1 VLLLGI
7 CVLAGGAYLFYRYP
21 PVAAPAAG
29 KKKGGDPASRVMP
42 VVADPVRTG
51 EIRIYLNGLGTVTPL
66 RTVTVRSRVDGE
78 LMRVHFAEGQ
88 LVKSGDVLAEIDP
101 RPYQVQLTQAEGTMA
116 RDRALLENARIDLE
130 RYRTLLK
137 QDSIAEQQVA
147 SQESLV
153 RQYEGTVKVDQS
165 QIDSARLQLTYARV
179 TAPVSGRIG
188 LRQVDP
194 GNIVRAADANGL
206 AVITQV
212 QPITVIF
219 TIPQDNLPAVLKR
232 IESGERL
239 PVEALDRDQKTKLAN
254 GVLLTVDNQID
265 TTTGTVRLKAQ
276 FPNDDV
282 KLFPNQFVNVR
293 MLLDT
298 QQDVTTVATA
308 AIQRGTQGIFVYVVG
323 SDYTVSMRLVK
334 LGATEGNR
342 AAVESGL
349 KPGELVVVDGTDR
362 LREGAK
368 VELSNREAGKPA
380 PYSSDS
386 GKRKGGRKKKGGDEG
401 GDKGGND
408 KGGSD
413 KGSSDKAAGDKG
425 AAEKGSDKS
434 TGKKGGEPGAGKKGA
449 EPAAADGGGER
460 KRWSDMND
468 DEKAAAKAKRE
479 RMTDEE
485 KAAAKARREK
495 KGIE

>member
-1 VLLLGI
+1 METDSRPAGRSTGGWLRRHWVLLLGI

-153 RQYEGTVKVDQS
+153 RQYEGVVKVDQS
-165 QIDSARLQLTYARV
+165 QIDNARLQLTYARI

-194 GNIVRAADANGL
+194 GNIVRSGDANGL
-206 AVITQV
+206 VVIPQL

-219 TIPQDNLPAVLKR
+219 TNPQDNLPVVLKR
-232 IESGERL
+232 LRSGDKI
-239 PVEALDRDQKTKLAN
+239 PVEAYDRDQKTRLAT
-254 GVLLTVDNQID
+254 GTLLTVDNQID
-265 TTTGTVRLKAQ
+265 TTTGTVKLKAQ
-276 FPNDDV
+276 FLNEDGG
-282 KLFPNQFVNVR
+282 LFANQFVNVR
-293 MLLDT
+293 MLVETLSG
-298 QQDVTTVATA
+298 VTTISSA
-308 AIQRGTQGIFVYVVG
+308 AIQRGAQGIFVYVVNE
-323 SDYTVSMRLVK
+323 DLTVAMRPVK
-334 LGATEGNR
+334 LGQTEGANT
-342 AAVESGL
+342 AVERGI
-349 KPGELVVVDGTDR
+349 KPGQLVVVDGTDR
-362 LREGAK
+362 QREGAK
-368 VELSNREAGKPA
+368 VELANADARKAAATVEG
-380 PYSSDS
+380 S
-386 GKRKGGRKKKGGDEG
+386 GKKKGGRR
-401 GDKGGND
+401 K
-408 KGGSD
+408 
-413 KGSSDKAAGDKG
+413 KGS
-425 AAEKGSDKS
+425 EKG
-434 TGKKGGEPGAGKKGA
+434 TE
-449 EPAAADGGGER
+449 
-460 KRWSDMND
+460 
-468 DEKAAAKAKRE
+468 
-479 RMTDEE
+479 
-485 KAAAKARREK
+485 
-495 KGIE
+495 